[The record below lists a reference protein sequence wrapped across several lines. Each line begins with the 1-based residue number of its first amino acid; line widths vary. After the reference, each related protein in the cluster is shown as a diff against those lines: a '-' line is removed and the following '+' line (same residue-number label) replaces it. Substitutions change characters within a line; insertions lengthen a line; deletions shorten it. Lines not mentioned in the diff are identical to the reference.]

1 MLAVT
6 PTITPAPVRKS
17 IRVKASPEKAFEV
30 FTAGM
35 SRWWP
40 GSHSIN
46 QSPLKSVTI
55 EPRVGGRW
63 FERGEDG
70 SECEW
75 GRVLAWEPPVQLVLA
90 WQVDGQWR
98 FDPNL
103 VTEGGGGFIPG
114 GVRPRAGWGTATSS
128 ASAIRRKRPARL
140 WTRRWAGAACWRA
153 SQLPQKVKP
162 APVPSVRPGCI
173 TSGPVLC
180 TNHADCVKTRRSICE
195 AEYSSPQTTESV
207 TRRCPILRRTR
218 PEPAATAWPGH
229 LRRLEVLR
237 HLRP

>member
-75 GRVLAWEPPVQLVLA
+75 GRVLAWEPPAQLVLA

-103 VTEGGGGFIPG
+103 VTEVEVRFIPDG
-114 GVRPRAGWGTATSS
+114 DATRVELEHRNIERFGDQAEPTRAALDSEMGWGGLLESF
-128 ASAIRRKRPARL
+128 
-140 WTRRWAGAACWRA
+140 AAA
-153 SQLPQKVKP
+153 
-162 APVPSVRPGCI
+162 
-173 TSGPVLC
+173 
-180 TNHADCVKTRRSICE
+180 
-195 AEYSSPQTTESV
+195 AE
-207 TRRCPILRRTR
+207 
-218 PEPAATAWPGH
+218 G
-229 LRRLEVLR
+229 
-237 HLRP
+237 